1 MPRVLLLLVLSLLG
15 VGGPTL
21 AQTHFREAVELAV
34 RGSTS
39 LEIVRWADAQITKQA
54 TIGRYVRWGGTILLG
69 SALIAAGLDYFYNYL
84 RRQTGTSLD
93 QWVNWQGVPDPVW
106 TGNRAPSNALQI
118 ADAIGAKCGAHFRVY
133 PAVEVYGSPSN
144 GYGYAI
150 HAYNHQGTRVA
161 DLGGR
166 PPSPSRSR
174 AEAYSMA
181 TAEAWPLFKQWVTQG
196 CPDAFAGRPLL
207 SEWIQRHPDAAQ
219 GVRQVVIT
227 YVDATP
233 IGSPRSPYPG
243 VELQPVPNP
252 NQWTDNPFTRPDID
266 TDGDGWPDSIEWY
279 EANRR
284 GVPWPDVI
292 NNPQVYPDPNADYDG
307 DGWTNLEEVRLGT
320 NPYDPNSRPTTR
332 TPWVDTDGD
341 GYSDAEEISK
351 GTDPRDPNSYP
362 NTPPEQLPPPWVDTD
377 GDGYSDAEEI
387 RKGTDP
393 RDPQSHPDTPPEERP
408 DNAQWP
414 GGPPPVR
421 PDPVVLPEVE
431 IPEKKDLPRLQ
442 EWDNVAESWK
452 RNVQD
457 RVAQRYRELQN
468 VLREKFPFGILI
480 MAQSRSTSVTGAE
493 CGVTFEIARQ
503 SATVNLCDTPVF
515 RFMEAFRP
523 VLLGLL
529 LLGFT
534 YAVIRRGLDVQ
545 S

>member
-1 MPRVLLLLVLSLLG
+1 MARVFLLLVLALLG
-15 VGGPTL
+15 AGGPAF
-21 AQTHFREAVELAV
+21 AQSQFKDAIKGAVA
-34 RGSTS
+34 GSTLDEVIAWS
-39 LEIVRWADAQITKQA
+39 NARFARQA
-54 TIGRYVRWGGTILLG
+54 AVGRYVRWGGTILLG

-84 RRQTGTSLD
+84 RRETGTSLD
-93 QWVNWQGVPDPVW
+93 QWVNWRGVPDPVW
-106 TGNRAPSNALQI
+106 TGLSAPSNTPQI
-118 ADAIGAKCGAHFRVY
+118 VGAIAAKCGPGFEVYPYVELWGRGYSVRVY
-133 PAVEVYGSPSN
+133 HSR
-144 GYGYAI
+144 GYV
-150 HAYNHQGTRVA
+150 VA
-161 DLGGR
+161 DLGVFVF
-166 PPSPSRSR
+166 PSSVSSS
-174 AEAYSMA
+174 EAYAFA
-181 TAEAWPLFKQWVTQG
+181 TSDAWSRFRQWLLSR
-196 CPDAFAGRPLL
+196 CPDAFAPRPPL
-207 SEWIQRHPDAAQ
+207 SDWIQQHPDAAQ
-219 GVRQVVIT
+219 GVRQVVTT

-266 TDGDGWPDSIEWY
+266 TDGDGWPDSIEWK

-307 DGWTNLEEVRLGT
+307 DGWTNLEEVRLGYD
-320 NPYDPNSRPTTR
+320 PYDPNSHPKTR

-341 GYSDAEEISK
+341 GYSDAEEIAK
-351 GTDPRDPNSYP
+351 GTDPSDPN
-362 NTPPEQLPPPWVDTD
+362 
-377 GDGYSDAEEI
+377 
-387 RKGTDP
+387 
-393 RDPQSHPDTPPEERP
+393 SHPDTPPEEKP
-408 DNAQWP
+408 DDADWP
-414 GGPPPVR
+414 GGPPPAR
-421 PDPVVLPEVE
+421 PDPVNLPEVE

-442 EWDNVAESWK
+442 DWDNVAESWK

-493 CGVTFEIARQ
+493 CGATVDIASQ

-515 RFMEAFRP
+515 RFMEGFRP

>member
-1 MPRVLLLLVLSLLG
+1 MARVLLLLVLALVG
-15 VGGPTL
+15 AGGPAL
-21 AQTHFREAVELAV
+21 AQSHFKDAVKAAV
-34 RGSTS
+34 QGSTLDEVIAWS
-39 LEIVRWADAQITKQA
+39 NARFARQA
-54 TIGRYVRWGGTILLG
+54 AIGRYVRWGGTILLG
-69 SALIAAGLDYFYNYL
+69 AALIAAGLDYFYNYL
-84 RRQTGTSLD
+84 RRETGTSLD
-93 QWVNWQGVPDPVW
+93 RWVKWPGVPDPAW
-106 TGNRAPSNALQI
+106 TGASQPANWQEI
-118 ADAIGAKCGAHFRVY
+118 ADAIGAQCGSHFRVY
-133 PAVEVYGSPSN
+133 PSVEVYGNPA
-144 GYGYAI
+144 YA
-150 HAYNHQGTRVA
+150 YSMYVVSGGVRVA
-161 DLGGR
+161 NLGY
-166 PPSPSRSR
+166 RSLPDR
-174 AEAYSMA
+174 IPRSEAYSLA
-181 TAEAWPLFKQWVTQG
+181 TAEVWPLFRQWVLER
-196 CPDAFAGRPLL
+196 CPDAFASRPPL
-207 SEWIQRHPDAAQ
+207 SDWVQQHPDAAQ

-307 DGWTNLEEVRLGT
+307 DGWSNLEELQLGT
-320 NPYDPNSRPTTR
+320 NPYDPNSRPQRRGPTTF
-332 TPWVDTDGD
+332 VDTDGD
-341 GYSDAEEISK
+341 GYSD
-351 GTDPRDPNSYP
+351 D
-362 NTPPEQLPPPWVDTD
+362 
-377 GDGYSDAEEI
+377 EEI

-393 RDPQSHPDTPPEERP
+393 RDPQSHPDTPPQERP
-408 DNAQWP
+408 DDADWP

-421 PDPVVLPEVE
+421 PDPVDLPEVE

-480 MAQSRSTSVTGAE
+480 IAQSRSVSTSGAQ
-493 CGVTFEIARQ
+493 CGFTFEIAGQ
-503 SATVNLCDTPVF
+503 SALVNPCDTPVF
-515 RFMEAFRP
+515 HFMEEFRP
-523 VLLGLL
+523 VWLGLL